1 MFVSRA
7 GIRRLLQLVAAL
19 ALMSC
24 SRGAVPLTAATSS
37 AGAIGNRAESRYAV
51 LYRFGQLPDGNSPAT
66 DLVWLAGR
74 LYGTTY
80 GGGATSKFCET
91 GCGTVYSIDPKSPS
105 TSYERLYSFHG
116 GSDGAIPN
124 AGLNPNGSVPNTLFG
139 TTFFGGQAGQNCYLG
154 RRCGTVYSID
164 TSGNENVL
172 HMFSG
177 TDGANPLGGRHYDS
191 LQKVFFGT
199 TEYGG
204 TNNFGTVYSVDD
216 SGNEQLL
223 YSFSGGPHDGAY
235 PVGTLAVHC
244 SLTACR
250 LYGVTLQGGAT
261 NDGAIFIVTLDL
273 QTQKISAK
281 LLHSFVPAEG
291 DVPLGG
297 LELSINQLV
306 VFGAASRD
314 GANDRGSIF
323 SYTTAPVAK
332 FTILH
337 SFNKGGDGEL
347 PYVRPTLINGA
358 LYGTTQ
364 EGGAYGSG
372 TIYKIQLSKGYP
384 QECILHSFP
393 DPTVQ
398 GGDGLRPDSPLRN
411 FKIGNQ
417 VLFFGTTVQGP
428 KTNPYK
434 KGFGTIYQIGLN
446 APCEHAYR

>member
-1 MFVSRA
+1 M
-7 GIRRLLQLVAAL
+7 L
-19 ALMSC
+19 ASC
-24 SRGAVPLTAATSS
+24 SRSAVPPTAGTAP
-37 AGAIGNRAESRYAV
+37 AGAMGDRATSRYAV
-51 LYRFGQLPDGNSPAT
+51 LYRFGPLPDGNSPAT

-80 GGGATSKFCET
+80 GGGSPSKFCKT
-91 GCGTVYSIDPKSPS
+91 GCGTVYTIDPKSPS
-105 TSYERLYSFHG
+105 NSYERLYSFRG
-116 GSDGAIPN
+116 GADGAIPN
-124 AGLNPNGSVPNTLFG
+124 AGLNPNGGVPNTLFG
-139 TTFFGGQAGQNCYLG
+139 TTFFGGQSGQNCYLG
-154 RRCGTVYSID
+154 RHCGTVYSID
-164 TSGNENVL
+164 TSGNEQVL
-172 HMFSG
+172 HLFSG
-177 TDGANPLGGRHYDS
+177 TDGANPFGGRHYDS

-204 TNNFGTVYSVDD
+204 ARNFGTIYSVDA

-223 YSFSGGPHDGAY
+223 YSFSGGPRDGAF

-244 SLTACR
+244 SPTACR
-250 LYGVTLQGGAT
+250 LYGVTLLGGAT

-273 QTQKISAK
+273 QTQQIHEK

-306 VFGAASRD
+306 VYGAASRD
-314 GANDRGSIF
+314 GANNRGSIF
-323 SYTTAPVAK
+323 SFTSAPVPT

-337 SFNKGGDGEL
+337 SFSKGGDGQL
-347 PYVRPTLINGA
+347 PYVRPTLYKGV

-364 EGGAYGSG
+364 EGGANGSG
-372 TIYKIQLSKGYP
+372 TVYKIVLSTGNP
-384 QECILHSFP
+384 QECVLHSFP
-393 DPTVQ
+393 DPTVP
-398 GGDGLRPDSPLRN
+398 GGDGLRPDSPLRS

-428 KTNPYK
+428 NINPYK
-434 KGFGTIYQIGLN
+434 KGFGTIYQISPN